1 MTGQDERVDLTA
13 EQAKVVQLPADALAV
28 VTACAGA
35 GKTTTL
41 ARRVEWLIA
50 ELDVSPGNIL
60 VLSFSRAA
68 VARLQK
74 AFVGQERPPQAKTF
88 DSWALEL
95 LVNLAPEGPW
105 ASSPFEER
113 IAQATYLI
121 SSGEADDYLSEIQH
135 VLVDETQDLVGA
147 RRALVESLLH
157 RMELGFTV
165 VGDLAQS
172 IYGFQTELALR
183 ASETGAFLRGLR
195 REFGDDLLEL
205 ELSENFRARTT
216 VARAA
221 LPLAPQLLAVA
232 EGRSSLAPTRL
243 YADLRDV
250 LLDRLAIESLNEP
263 MLADL
268 LRQTPDC
275 AVLTRTNGQA
285 LQVADALH
293 DQGVPHQV
301 RGDFRDRAVP
311 AWIAQLFRSGVRVL
325 TREAFDDLAAQANVE
340 TAWRLLLRVAP
351 ASGRRSLDLSRLAE
365 LIAQQRLPD
374 ELRENPD
381 ARGVVIST
389 MHRAKGLEFDLVIVT
404 DPGAAQP
411 DRPDW
416 DPAEEARLLYVGLT
430 RAHENILRLTPRKP
444 GWDFAVKQAQ
454 GTNRWGRTGRK
465 SYFRTGLQIGAGDV
479 HVEDPAGTYLLEGS
493 ASALQEYLEHEVAAG
508 DEVDLNIVGLEPTAG
523 PVYSIIHR
531 GQGIG
536 VTSERFGRDMT
547 RWLGRGKRVPHALRR
562 VRIAQMETVA
572 GREATGNRAGLETS
586 GIWLAPRLTGLA
598 RFTFDKP
605 EEDDRG

>member
-1 MTGQDERVDLTA
+1 MTGPDEQVELTA
-13 EQAKVVQLPADALAV
+13 EQAKVVQLPADSLTV

-41 ARRVEWLIA
+41 ARKVDWLIT

-68 VARLQK
+68 VARLQQ
-74 AFVGQERPPQAKTF
+74 AFIGLERPPRAKTF

-95 LVNLAPEGPW
+95 LVNLSPEGAW
-105 ASSPFEER
+105 SSRPFEER
-113 IAQATYLI
+113 VTQATLLI
-121 SSGEADDYLSEIQH
+121 RSGEADEYLSEIQH

-147 RRALVESLLH
+147 RRSLVEALLH

-172 IYGFQTELALR
+172 IYGFQTEASQR
-183 ASETGAFLRGLR
+183 ATETGAFLRGLR
-195 REFGDDLLEL
+195 QEFGDDLLEL

-216 VARAA
+216 AARSA
-221 LPLAPQLLAVA
+221 LHLAPQLLAVA

-250 LLDRLAIESLNEP
+250 LQDRLSIESLNEP

-293 DQGVPHQV
+293 EQGVPHQL

-311 AWIAQLFRSGVRVL
+311 AWIARLFRSGVRVL
-325 TREAFDDLAAQANVE
+325 TREAFDDLASPGDIE

-389 MHRAKGLEFDLVIVT
+389 MHRAKGLEFDLVVVT
-404 DPGAAQP
+404 DPGAAQS
-411 DRPDW
+411 DREDW

-430 RAHENILRLTPRKP
+430 RARENILRLALRKP
-444 GWDFAVKQAQ
+444 GWDFAVRQAP
-454 GTNRWGRTGRK
+454 GTNRWGRTGRQ
-465 SYFRTGLQIGAGDV
+465 SYFRTGLQIGPGDV

-493 ASALQEYLEHEVAAG
+493 ASALQEYLKDEVAAG
-508 DEVDLNIVGLEPTAG
+508 DEVDLNIVGLEPTGG

-536 VTSERFGRDMT
+536 VTSEQFGRDMS
-547 RWLGRGKRVPHALRR
+547 RWLGRGKRVPQALRC
-562 VRIAQMETVA
+562 VRIAQVETVA
-572 GREATGNRAGLETS
+572 GREAAGNRAGLASS

-598 RFTFDKP
+598 RFTFDKS